1 MVLVFGATG
10 FTGRMVVANLIA
22 NGTPVRIAG
31 RSKERLEHLAAKHEA
46 SGVAIECAVADVK
59 DPKSVTRAAKG
70 ADVIITTVGPYTWW
84 GHVAADAAI
93 ANKIPYIDI
102 TGEPGWLRK
111 IFNEYGPKAEQA
123 GIAMLPAIGYD
134 YVPGNLA
141 GALALRAAGPEAR
154 SIDVGYFLSGENT
167 RSLKS
172 FSGGTL
178 RSLKASSSEM
188 QFAFRGGELVD
199 ERGAKKIISF
209 ELDGRKAT
217 AVSIGA
223 TEHLTL
229 PRFAPQL
236 EEVNTGLGWFG
247 PTSRVVSIVSAVN
260 EQVQRVPLFGSIAG
274 SVIDKVAG
282 TGSGSTKEQATPD
295 GPSDESRDQARTNA
309 IAVARDDAG
318 KVLATVQLDG
328 PNPYDL
334 TGLIAAWAAE
344 QAAAGK
350 IKATGTI
357 GPVEAFGLDEL
368 RDACAAIGLREV

>member
-31 RSKERLEHLAAKHEA
+31 RSKERLEHLAAKYET
-46 SGVAIECAVADVK
+46 SGVPIECAVADVK
-59 DPKSVTRAAKG
+59 DPASVTRAAKG

-111 IFNEYGPKAEQA
+111 VFDEYGPKAEKA
-123 GIAMLPAIGYD
+123 DIAMLPAIGYD

-141 GALALRAAGPEAR
+141 GALALREAGREAR
-154 SIDVGYFLSGENT
+154 SIDVGYFLSGDNS

-188 QFAFRGGELVD
+188 QFAFRGGELVE

-209 ELDGRKAT
+209 ELDGRRET
-217 AVSIGA
+217 AISIGA
-223 TEHLTL
+223 TEHFTL

-247 PTSRVVSIVSAVN
+247 PTSRVVGLASAVN
-260 EQVQRVPLFGSIAG
+260 EQIQRVPVVGSIAE
-274 SVIDKVAG
+274 SVIGRVTRKGA
-282 TGSGSTKEQATPD
+282 GSTKEKARPD
-295 GPSDESRDQARTNA
+295 GPSDESRGQARTNA
-309 IAVARDDAG
+309 IAVARDDDG

-334 TGLIAAWAAE
+334 TGLIGAWAAE

-357 GPVEAFGLDEL
+357 GPVEAFGLDVL
-368 RDACAAIGLREV
+368 RDACAAIGLKQI